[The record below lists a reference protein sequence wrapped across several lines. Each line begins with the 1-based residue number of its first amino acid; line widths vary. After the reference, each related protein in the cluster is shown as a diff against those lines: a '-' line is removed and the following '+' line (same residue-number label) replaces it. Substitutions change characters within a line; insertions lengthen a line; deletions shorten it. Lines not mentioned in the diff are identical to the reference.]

1 VLGELRSP
9 FDQLGIEGEVRA
21 VQKSLSLARR
31 SAGEYHHEGGELAAR
46 QRTTAA
52 AAEAPKG

>member
-31 SAGEYHHEGGELAAR
+31 SAGEYHHEGGEQTAR
-46 QRTTAA
+46 QKTTAA
-52 AAEAPKG
+52 TAEAPKG